1 MVKKNKIQMLS
12 HEWRASTSLA
22 GVYALRMLG
31 MFLVLPVLALHAHGL
46 AAHLPESEQLKMVG
60 LAMAMYG
67 LTQAIL
73 QLPLG
78 ILSDKIGRKKVIYMG
93 MAVFAGGS
101 FLAATAHSVEML
113 VLARAI
119 QGAGAVSAAVTALL
133 ADLTREEVRTRAM
146 SMIGLSIGLTFS
158 VGLVL
163 SPILT
168 NWVGVNGLFM
178 IMGGLSVASIV
189 LVAFYTPNPEQS
201 HLHQDTQA
209 QTSRLGE
216 VLRNSQLL
224 RLNFGIFT
232 LQAGLMAIFTALPF
246 ALRNLGWDK
255 TEHWKIYL
263 PATVIGLVL
272 MVPAIIIGETR
283 HKLKPVFVLGIL
295 LILLAQCGL
304 IFSLHSIWAIG
315 VALIVYFI
323 GFNILEASMPSL
335 VSKIAPPDL
344 KGTAMGVYNTLQSI
358 GVFSGGMIG
367 ARMYAAAGFVGVFGF
382 CCVLIGVWLVLAMTA
397 PAPLPVKNIVLALP
411 EQWHNRLDELSGSL
425 KNVAGV
431 QTVSFSEDKRNI
443 FIKALQQGFDEDKV
457 KQILTGV

>member
-1 MVKKNKIQMLS
+1 MARKPKIQMLP
-12 HEWRASTSLA
+12 HEFRASTSLA

-31 MFLVLPVLALHAHGL
+31 MFLVLPVLALHAKEL
-46 AAHLPESEQLKMVG
+46 AAHLPAYEQLQMVG
-60 LAMAMYG
+60 LAMAIYG
-67 LTQAIL
+67 LTQALL

-78 ILSDKIGRKKVIYMG
+78 ILSDKIGRKKVIYLG

-101 FLAATAHSVEML
+101 FLAAVANSVEML

-158 VGLVL
+158 ISLVL

-168 NWVGVNGLFM
+168 RWVGVNGLFAM
-178 IMGGLSVASIV
+178 MGVLSAASLA
-189 LVAFYTPNPEQS
+189 LVAFYTPNPTQS
-201 HLHQDTQA
+201 RLHQDAQA
-209 QTSRLGE
+209 QTGRMGE
-216 VLRNSQLL
+216 VLRNTQLL

-246 ALRNLGWDK
+246 ALQQLGWEK
-255 TEHWKIYL
+255 TTHWQVYL

-272 MVPAIIIGETR
+272 MIPAIIVGETR
-283 HKLKPVFVLGIL
+283 NKLKQVFVLGIAL
-295 LILLAQCGL
+295 VLLAQFAL

-323 GFNILEASMPSL
+323 GFNILEASIPSL
-335 VSKIAPPDL
+335 VSKIAPSDL
-344 KGTAMGVYNTLQSI
+344 KGTAMGVYNTLQSV
-358 GVFSGGMIG
+358 GVFTGGIIG
-367 ARMYAAAGFVGVFGF
+367 SKMYALYGFTGVFGF
-382 CCVLIGVWLVLAMTA
+382 CCVMIGAWLLLAITA
-397 PAPLPVKNIVLALP
+397 PAPKPVKNVIFALP
-411 EQWHNRLDELSGSL
+411 EMWHNRLDELSGSL
-425 KNVAGV
+425 KQVEGV
-431 QTVSFSEDKRNI
+431 EAVSFSDDKNNL
-443 FIKALQQGFDEDKV
+443 FIKALQHGFDEEQV